1 MRRRR
6 ILRRWWFLRAQ
17 QASPV
22 VEAPAHASNGPAPE
36 PVQARGAAAAPIST
50 EAAPQAAAPLDRP
63 APSPAQASTDPIT
76 DAPHAIWY
84 VQPPSGGQYGP
95 ASGDI
100 MRTWITEGRIT
111 RDSLVSREGW
121 AEWKLAGPLFP
132 GLLSGPAIVVD
143 PEAIQIVTESPAGSI
158 AEQYRRRK
166 STKSALTIVVLL
178 IVACLILFATLIYV
192 VNYVN

>member
-1 MRRRR
+1 M
-6 ILRRWWFLRAQ
+6 
-17 QASPV
+17 PV
-22 VEAPAHASNGPAPE
+22 P
-36 PVQARGAAAAPIST
+36 AAAP
-50 EAAPQAAAPLDRP
+50 APA
-63 APSPAQASTDPIT
+63 DPIAE
-76 DAPHAIWY
+76 APHAIWY

-100 MRTWITEGRIT
+100 MRTWIAEGRVT
-111 RDSLVSREGW
+111 RDSLVWREGW

-132 GLLSGPAIVVD
+132 GLLAGPAIVAD
-143 PEAIQIVTESPAGSI
+143 PEAVQIVTDSPTGSV

-178 IVACLILFATLIYV
+178 VVACLILFATLIYV